1 MTLIERTIVK
11 QQIDANLQ
19 LLKARIAEAA
29 KRSGRGAEAI
39 ELVAICKGQPAS
51 SVRVAYQVGQRDFG
65 ENRVA
70 EAREKQAELT
80 DLSDIRWHM
89 VGHIQSRK
97 AKDVAPHFFMVHSID
112 RVKIAQRLDR
122 FAADSGRIL
131 PVLIECNTSG
141 EASKTGWPVW
151 QKDDWPGALE
161 DIQTIREYK
170 NLAVRGLM
178 TMAPWAADPAVLHS
192 TFQGLR
198 AFRDFLEEEL
208 MTDLPELSMGM
219 TDDYEIAIEEGATIV
234 RVGRA
239 IFGPRHTDT

>member
-1 MTLIERTIVK
+1 
-11 QQIDANLQ
+11 
-19 LLKARIAEAA
+19 
-29 KRSGRGAEAI
+29 
-39 ELVAICKGQPAS
+39 
-51 SVRVAYQVGQRDFG
+51 
-65 ENRVA
+65 
-70 EAREKQAELT
+70 
-80 DLSDIRWHM
+80 M

-122 FAADSGRIL
+122 FAAESGGIL

-141 EASKTGWPVW
+141 EASKTGWSAW

-161 DIQTIREYK
+161 DIQMIGEYK

-198 AFRDFLEEEL
+198 AFRDFLEEKL
-208 MTDLPELSMGM
+208 LTDLPELSMGM

-239 IFGPRHTDT
+239 IFGPRHTDA

>member
-1 MTLIERTIVK
+1 MK
-11 QQIDANLQ
+11 QQIDANLR
-19 LLKARIAEAA
+19 LLKARISEAA
-29 KRSGRGAEAI
+29 KRSGREADAI

-51 SVRVAYQVGQRDFG
+51 SVRAAHQAGQRDFG

-80 DLSDIRWHM
+80 DLNEIRWHM
-89 VGHIQSRK
+89 VGHVQSRK
-97 AKDVAPHFFMVHSID
+97 AKDVAPHFFMVHSVD
-112 RVKIAQRLDR
+112 RVKLAQKLDH
-122 FAADSGRIL
+122 FAVESGRIL
-131 PVLIECNTSG
+131 PVLLECNTSG
-141 EASKTGWPVW
+141 EASKTGWPAW

-161 DIQTIREYK
+161 DIQMIRDLK
-170 NLAVRGLM
+170 NLTVQGLM

-208 MTDLPELSMGM
+208 LTDLPELSMGM

-239 IFGPRHTDT
+239 IFGPRHTDD

>member
-1 MTLIERTIVK
+1 ME
-11 QQIDANLQ
+11 QQIDANLR
-19 LLKARIAEAA
+19 LLKARISEAA
-29 KRSGRGAEAI
+29 KKSGRGAEAI
-39 ELVAICKGQPAS
+39 ELVAISKGQPAS
-51 SVRVAYQVGQRDFG
+51 SVRAAYQAGQRDFG

-80 DLSDIRWHM
+80 DLSGIRWHM
-89 VGHIQSRK
+89 VGHIQGRK

-122 FAADSGRIL
+122 FAAESGRIL

-141 EASKTGWPVW
+141 EASKTGWSVW
-151 QKDDWPGALE
+151 QKDDWPGALV
-161 DIQTIREYK
+161 DIQMICEYK

-208 MTDLPELSMGM
+208 LTNLPELSMGM

-239 IFGPRHTDT
+239 IFGPRHTDA

>member
-1 MTLIERTIVK
+1 ME
-11 QQIDANLQ
+11 QQIDANLR
-19 LLKARIAEAA
+19 LLKARVSEAA
-29 KRSGRGAEAI
+29 KRSGRGADAI

-51 SVRVAYQVGQRDFG
+51 SVRAAYQAGQRDFG

-80 DLSDIRWHM
+80 DLSEIRWHM

-97 AKDVAPHFFMVHSID
+97 AKDIAPNFFMVHSVD
-112 RVKIAQRLDR
+112 RVKLAQKLDY
-122 FAADSGRIL
+122 FAAESGRIL
-131 PVLIECNTSG
+131 PVLLECNTSG
-141 EASKTGWPVW
+141 EVSKTGWSAW

-161 DIQTIREYK
+161 DIKMIRDLK

-178 TMAPWAADPAVLHS
+178 TMAPWAADPTILHS

-198 AFRDFLEEEL
+198 TFRDFLEEEL
-208 MTDLPELSMGM
+208 LTDLPELSMGM
-219 TDDYEIAIEEGATIV
+219 TDDYEIAIEEGATII

-239 IFGPRHTDT
+239 IFGPRHTDA

>member
-1 MTLIERTIVK
+1 ME
-11 QQIDANLQ
+11 QPIDANLQ
-19 LLKARIAEAA
+19 LLQARISEAA
-29 KRSGRGAEAI
+29 ERSGRGADAI

-51 SVRVAYQVGQRDFG
+51 SVRAAYQAGQRDFG
-65 ENRVA
+65 ENRVV

-80 DLSDIRWHM
+80 HLSDIRWHM

-122 FAADSGRIL
+122 FAAESGRIL
-131 PVLIECNTSG
+131 HVLIECNTSG
-141 EASKTGWPVW
+141 EASKTGWSAW

-161 DIQTIREYK
+161 DIQMIREHK

-178 TMAPWAADPAVLHS
+178 TMAPWTADPAVLRS

-198 AFRDFLEEEL
+198 AFRDFLEEKL
-208 MTDLPELSMGM
+208 LTDLPELSMGM

-239 IFGPRHTDT
+239 IFGPRHTDA

>member
-1 MTLIERTIVK
+1 MG
-11 QQIDANLQ
+11 QPIDANLR
-19 LLKARIAEAA
+19 LLKARISEAA
-29 KRSGRGAEAI
+29 IKSGREADAV

-51 SVRVAYQVGQRDFG
+51 SVRAAYQAGQRDFG

-70 EAREKQAELT
+70 EAREKQDELT
-80 DLSDIRWHM
+80 DLSEIRWHM

-122 FAADSGRIL
+122 FTAESGRIL

-141 EASKTGWPVW
+141 EASKTGWTVW
-151 QKDDWPGALE
+151 QKEAWLGALE
-161 DIQTIREYK
+161 DIQMIRDYK
-170 NLAVRGLM
+170 NLAIRGLM

-192 TFQGLR
+192 TFKGLR
-198 AFRDFLEEEL
+198 AFRDFLEEKLLTE
-208 MTDLPELSMGM
+208 LPELSMGM

-239 IFGPRHTDT
+239 IFGPRHSDA

>member
-1 MTLIERTIVK
+1 ME
-11 QQIDANLQ
+11 QQIDATLRI
-19 LLKARIAEAA
+19 LKARISEAA
-29 KRSGRGAEAI
+29 KKSGRGVDDV

-51 SVRVAYQVGQRDFG
+51 SVNAAYQSGQRDFG

-70 EAREKQAELT
+70 EAREKQTELT
-80 DLSDIRWHM
+80 DLSEIRWHM

-122 FAADSGRIL
+122 FAAESGRIL
-131 PVLIECNTSG
+131 PILIECNTSG
-141 EASKTGWPVW
+141 EASKTGWSAW

-161 DIQTIREYK
+161 DIRTIREHK

-208 MTDLPELSMGM
+208 LTDLPELSMGM

-239 IFGPRHTDT
+239 IFGPRHTDA

>member
-1 MTLIERTIVK
+1 ME
-11 QQIDANLQ
+11 QQIDANLR
-19 LLKARIAEAA
+19 LLKARISEAA
-29 KRSGRGAEAI
+29 IKSGKEADAV

-51 SVRVAYQVGQRDFG
+51 SVRAAYQAGQRDFG

-70 EAREKQAELT
+70 EAREKQDELT
-80 DLSDIRWHM
+80 DLSEIRWHM

-122 FAADSGRIL
+122 FTAESGRIL

-151 QKDDWPGALE
+151 QKEAWPGALE
-161 DIQTIREYK
+161 DIQMIRDYN
-170 NLAVRGLM
+170 NLAIRGLM

-198 AFRDFLEEEL
+198 AFRDFLEEKL
-208 MTDLPELSMGM
+208 LTNLPELSMGM

-239 IFGPRHTDT
+239 IFGPRHSDA

>member
-1 MTLIERTIVK
+1 ME
-11 QQIDANLQ
+11 QQIDANLRQ
-19 LLKARIAEAA
+19 VNERIQEAA
-29 KRSGRGAEAI
+29 ARSGREAGAV

-51 SVRVAYQVGQRDFG
+51 IVRSAYQAGHRDFG

-70 EAREKQAELT
+70 EAREKQVELT
-80 DLSDIRWHM
+80 ELREIRWHM

-131 PVLIECNTSG
+131 PVLLECNTSG
-141 EASKTGWPVW
+141 EMSKTGWSVW
-151 QKDDWPGALE
+151 QKDDWLSAVE
-161 DIQTIREYK
+161 EIQVIRDLK
-170 NLAVRGLM
+170 NLDMRGLM
-178 TMAPWAADPAVLHS
+178 TMAPWAAAPSVLRS
-192 TFQGLR
+192 TFRGLR
-198 AFRDFLEEEL
+198 NFRDFLEEKL
-208 MTDLPELSMGM
+208 FTDLSELSMGM

-239 IFGPRHTDT
+239 IFGPRLTYAR

>member
-1 MTLIERTIVK
+1 MNKVE
-11 QQIDANLQ
+11 QQIDANLRNV
-19 LLKARIAEAA
+19 KERISAA
-29 KRSGRGAEAI
+29 VTRSGREAGAV

-51 SVRVAYQVGQRDFG
+51 SVRAAYQAGHRDFG

-70 EAREKQAELT
+70 EAREKQVELT
-80 DLSDIRWHM
+80 ELSEIRWHM

-122 FAADSGRIL
+122 LASESGRIL
-131 PVLIECNTSG
+131 PVLLECNTSG

-151 QKDDWPGALE
+151 QKNDWPGEVE
-161 DIQTIREYK
+161 DIRMVHKLK
-170 NLAVRGLM
+170 NLDLRGLM
-178 TMAPWAADPAVLHS
+178 TMAPWVADTAVLRS

-198 AFRDFLEEEL
+198 IFRDFLEEKL
-208 MTDLPELSMGM
+208 LADLPQLSMGM

-239 IFGPRHTDT
+239 IFEQHHSGA

>member
-1 MTLIERTIVK
+1 ME
-11 QQIDANLQ
+11 QQIDANLR
-19 LLKARIAEAA
+19 LLKARISEAA
-29 KRSGRGAEAI
+29 ERSGRGADAV

-51 SVRVAYQVGQRDFG
+51 SVRVAYQAGQRDFG

-80 DLSDIRWHM
+80 DLSEIRWHM

-122 FAADSGRIL
+122 FAADSGRLL

-141 EASKTGWPVW
+141 EASKTGWPVS
-151 QKDDWPGALE
+151 QKDDWPSALE
-161 DIQTIREYK
+161 DIQMIRAHK
-170 NLAVRGLM
+170 NLVVRGLM
-178 TMAPWAADPAVLHS
+178 TMAPWAADSAFLRS
-192 TFQGLR
+192 TFQRLR
-198 AFRDFLEEEL
+198 AFRDFLEEKL
-208 MTDLPELSMGM
+208 LTDLPELSMGM

>member
-1 MTLIERTIVK
+1 ME

-19 LLKARIAEAA
+19 LLKARISEAA
-29 KRSGRGAEAI
+29 KRSGRGADAI

-51 SVRVAYQVGQRDFG
+51 SVRAAYQAGQRDFG

-70 EAREKQAELT
+70 EAREKQDELT
-80 DLSDIRWHM
+80 DLSEIRWHM

-122 FAADSGRIL
+122 FTAQSGRIL

-151 QKDDWPGALE
+151 QKEAWPGALE
-161 DIQTIREYK
+161 DIQMIRDYK
-170 NLAVRGLM
+170 NLAIRGLM

-198 AFRDFLEEEL
+198 AFRDFLEEKL
-208 MTDLPELSMGM
+208 LTNLPELSMGM

-239 IFGPRHTDT
+239 IFGPRHSDA

>member
-1 MTLIERTIVK
+1 MEEKIE
-11 QQIDANLQ
+11 ANLR
-19 LLKARIAEAA
+19 LLNVRISEAA
-29 KRSGRGAEAI
+29 IRSGRGADAV

-51 SVRVAYQVGQRDFG
+51 SVRIAYQAGQRDFG

-70 EAREKQAELT
+70 EAREKQVELT
-80 DLSDIRWHM
+80 DLSEIRWHM

-97 AKDVAPHFFMVHSID
+97 AKDVASHFFMVHSID

-141 EASKTGWPVW
+141 ETSKTGWPVW
-151 QKDDWPGALE
+151 QMDDWPGALE
-161 DIQTIREYK
+161 DMQKIRDHK
-170 NLAVRGLM
+170 NLIVHGLM
-178 TMAPWAADPAVLHS
+178 TMAPWAADPAVLRS

-198 AFRDFLEEEL
+198 AFRAFLEEKL
-208 MTDLPELSMGM
+208 SMDLPELSMGM

-239 IFGPRHTDT
+239 IFGPRHTDV

>member
-1 MTLIERTIVK
+1 ME
-11 QQIDANLQ
+11 QQIDANLR
-19 LLKARIAEAA
+19 LLKARVSEAA
-29 KRSGRGAEAI
+29 KGSGRGADAI

-51 SVRVAYQVGQRDFG
+51 SVRAAYQAGQRDFG

-80 DLSDIRWHM
+80 DLSEIRWHM

-97 AKDVAPHFFMVHSID
+97 AKEIAPHFFMVHSVD
-112 RVKIAQRLDR
+112 RVKLAKMLDH
-122 FAADSGRIL
+122 FATESGRIL
-131 PVLIECNTSG
+131 PVLLECNTSG
-141 EASKTGWPVW
+141 EASKTGWSAW

-161 DIQTIREYK
+161 DIKMIRDLK

-178 TMAPWAADPAVLHS
+178 TMAPWAADPAILHS

-198 AFRDFLEEEL
+198 TFRDFLEEEL
-208 MTDLPELSMGM
+208 LTDLPELSMGM
-219 TDDYEIAIEEGATIV
+219 TDDFEIAIEEGATIV

-239 IFGPRHTDT
+239 IFGPRHTDA

>member
-1 MTLIERTIVK
+1 VE
-11 QQIDANLQ
+11 QQIDVSLR
-19 LLKARIAEAA
+19 LLNARISEAA
-29 KRSGRGAEAI
+29 IKSGRGADAI

-51 SVRVAYQVGQRDFG
+51 SVRAAYQAGQRDFG

-122 FAADSGRIL
+122 FAAESGRIL

-141 EASKTGWPVW
+141 EASKTGWSAW

-161 DIQTIREYK
+161 DIQTILEHK

-178 TMAPWAADPAVLHS
+178 TMAPWVADPAILHS

-198 AFRDFLEEEL
+198 AFRDFLEEKL
-208 MTDLPELSMGM
+208 LTDLPELSMGM
-219 TDDYEIAIEEGATIV
+219 TDDYEIAIEEGSTIV

-239 IFGPRHTDT
+239 IFGPRQTDA

>member
-1 MTLIERTIVK
+1 ME
-11 QQIDANLQ
+11 QPIDANLQ
-19 LLKARIAEAA
+19 LLQARISEAA
-29 KRSGRGAEAI
+29 ERSGRGADAI

-51 SVRVAYQVGQRDFG
+51 SVRAAYQAGQRDFG
-65 ENRVA
+65 ENRVV

-80 DLSDIRWHM
+80 HLSDIRWHM

-122 FAADSGRIL
+122 FAAESGRIL

-141 EASKTGWPVW
+141 EASKTGWSAW

-161 DIQTIREYK
+161 DIQTIHEHK

-178 TMAPWAADPAVLHS
+178 TMAPWTADPAVLRS

-198 AFRDFLEEEL
+198 AFRDFLEEKL
-208 MTDLPELSMGM
+208 LTDLPELSMGM

-239 IFGPRHTDT
+239 IFGPRHTDA